1 MPTTTVMKISTAK
14 TKPIANSGLLESPE
28 LFKSG
33 TSYMLKNRKEI
44 KEHVGQVNLTKRRSQ
59 IHLI

>member
-1 MPTTTVMKISTAK
+1 MKISTAK

-44 KEHVGQVNLTKRRSQ
+44 KEHVGQVNITKRRSQ